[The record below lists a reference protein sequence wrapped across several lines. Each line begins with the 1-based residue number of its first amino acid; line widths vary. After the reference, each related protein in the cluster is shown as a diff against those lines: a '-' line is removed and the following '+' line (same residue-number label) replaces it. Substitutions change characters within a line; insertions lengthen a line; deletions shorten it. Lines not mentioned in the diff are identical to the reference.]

1 LQTLAFKTALSARL
15 VYKCT
20 TKVVARGV
28 ILDQASDSPDR
39 MIYGNHLIVSAQSAV
54 DRNKLKTK
62 GKKNAEDR
70 IFLEFC
76 LLSNAF

>member
-28 ILDQASDSPDR
+28 ILDHASDSPDR
-39 MIYGNHLIVSAQSAV
+39 MIYGNHSIVSAQSAV
-54 DRNKLKTK
+54 IRNKLKTK
-62 GKKNAEDR
+62 GKKMQKT
-70 IFLEFC
+70 EFFWN
-76 LLSNAF
+76 SAF